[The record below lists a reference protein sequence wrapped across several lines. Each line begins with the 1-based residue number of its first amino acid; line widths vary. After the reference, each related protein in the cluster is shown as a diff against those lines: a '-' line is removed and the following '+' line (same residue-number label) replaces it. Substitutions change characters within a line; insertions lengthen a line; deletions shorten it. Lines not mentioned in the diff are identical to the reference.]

1 MRLNYQ
7 IKEFFNLVVHNL
19 YFNANNRSDISVFLY
34 CSNIINSQTNLFL
47 ISIKYFQTF
56 AKKKK
61 KNVINAFSVILI
73 N

>member
-19 YFNANNRSDISVFLY
+19 YFNANNRSDIIVFLY
-34 CSNIINSQTNLFL
+34 CSNIINGQANLFL

-56 AKKKK
+56 GKKKIK
-61 KNVINAFSVILI
+61 KML
-73 N
+73 